1 MKIAM
6 IGQKGIAIGEGGVE
20 RHVEEIA
27 KRLVQDGHEV
37 TVYYRDT
44 FIKVNMKEYKGI
56 KLKQIKTFES
66 KSLDAIVYSFKST
79 IDALIGKYD
88 IYHYHALGPAS
99 LSFIPRLFG
108 KKVVVTVHGL
118 DWQRGKWGKFA
129 KLYLKFGEFICG
141 TFANKVIVVSDSL
154 RKYFIK
160 KYKKRND
167 SNTVYIPNGVNHT
180 EKLDAN
186 LIKKYKLKKNGYL
199 LFLARLVPEK
209 GAHYLIKA
217 YQKLNIE
224 AELVIAGGSSFTDDY
239 LEELH
244 KIAKDNEKILFT
256 GSVSGAI
263 LNELYSNCLFY
274 ILPSDLEGMPL
285 SILEALS
292 YGKYCLISDIE
303 ENKNVITLE
312 LLGTTF
318 IKSNYDDLK
327 NKITKVLDE
336 KLYLGNDEKR
346 KKYVEELYNWDNI
359 ENETLFVYDDLLRVA
374 ANENKTFNV

>member
-6 IGQKGIAIGEGGVE
+6 IGQKGIAIGAGGVE

-79 IDALIGKYD
+79 IDALIGNYD
-88 IYHYHALGPAS
+88 VYHYHALGPAS
-99 LSFIPRLFG
+99 LSFIPKLFG

-141 TFANKVIVVSDSL
+141 TFANKLIVVSDNL
-154 RKYFIK
+154 KKYFIK
-160 KYKKRND
+160 KYKKRNE
-167 SNTVYIPNGVNHT
+167 SNTVFIPNGVNHA
-180 EKLDAN
+180 EKLEAK
-186 LIKKYKLKKNGYL
+186 LIKQYKLEKDSYI

-209 GAHYLIKA
+209 GAHYLIQA

-224 AELVIAGGSSFTDDY
+224 TKLVIAGGSSFTDNY

-244 KIAKDNEKILFT
+244 NIAKKNENILFT

-263 LNELYSNCLFY
+263 LYELYSNCLFY

-292 YGKYCLISDIE
+292 YGKYCLVSDIE
-303 ENKNVITLE
+303 ENKNVITSE

-318 IKSNYDDLK
+318 IKSNDDDLK
-327 NKITKVLDE
+327 NKIKKVVDE
-336 KLYLGNDEKR
+336 KLYLGDEENR
-346 KKYVEELYNWDNI
+346 RRYVEELYNWDNI
-359 ENETLFVYDDLLRVA
+359 ENETFLVYDELFKGADKE
-374 ANENKTFNV
+374 NEIYNA

>member
-6 IGQKGIAIGEGGVE
+6 IGQKGIAIGAGGVE

-27 KRLVQDGHEV
+27 KRMVQDGNEV
-37 TVYYRDT
+37 TIYYRDT

-66 KSLDAIVYSFKST
+66 KSLDAIVYTFKST
-79 IDALIGKYD
+79 IDALIGNYD
-88 IYHYHALGPAS
+88 VYHYHALGPAS
-99 LSFIPRLFG
+99 LSFIPRIFG

-118 DWQRGKWGKFA
+118 DWQRGKWGRFA

-141 TFANKVIVVSDSL
+141 TFANKVIVVSNNLKS
-154 RKYFIK
+154 YFMK
-160 KYKKRND
+160 KYKNRND
-167 SNTVYIPNGVNHT
+167 NNTIFIPNGVNT
-180 EKLDAN
+180 AEILDAKI
-186 LIKKYKLKKNGYL
+186 IKHYKLEKDSYI

-209 GAHYLIKA
+209 GVHYLIKA

-224 AELVIAGGSSFTDDY
+224 TKLVIAGGSSFTDDY

-244 KIAKDNEKILFT
+244 KIAKGNEKVLFT

-292 YGKYCLISDIE
+292 YGRYCLVSDIE
-303 ENKNVITLE
+303 ENKNVITSE
-312 LLGTTF
+312 VLGTTF
-318 IKSNYDDLK
+318 IKSNEEDLK
-327 NKITKVLDE
+327 DEINKILDE
-336 KLYLGNDEKR
+336 KLYLGNEEKR
-346 KKYVEELYNWDNI
+346 RKYVEELYNWDNI
-359 ENETLFVYDDLLRVA
+359 EDETLLVYYDLFKVTENQNKI
-374 ANENKTFNV
+374 ANT